1 MASPPRPSPRQ
12 PREEGRPAGKGQ
24 PRSAREAARGHHRV
38 TSRRRG
44 PEGGATKE
52 DAREG
57 RSQGRAGTTELQGV
71 TGAEQPPA
79 DPVRKEKNLGGAV
92 EEGDE
97 WIPDWTRPDQRRGR
111 G

>member
-12 PREEGRPAGKGQ
+12 PREVGRPAGKGQ
-24 PRSAREAARGHHRV
+24 SRSAREAARGHHRV

-44 PEGGATKE
+44 PEGGATEE
-52 DAREG
+52 DTQEG
-57 RSQGRAGTTELQGV
+57 RSQGTVGPTGRQGV
-71 TGAEQPPA
+71 TRAEEPA
-79 DPVRKEKNLGGAV
+79 RAAVRKEKNLGGAV